1 MRVAQLRKF
10 AAQLQDGLNNVN
22 ASNEAKLPDGIVPM
36 RSILY
41 PSKKGTARLEHYEVT
56 REAAAFHN
64 LRQAI
69 NNHREGGIVPG
80 KYVRLVIDKDTLM
93 MSDAPFE
100 ARSNRDIIEAARG
113 TVFIA
118 GLGMGM
124 ILVPILQNPKVTTV
138 VVAELN
144 KDVIDLVLP
153 QLMERAPL
161 TANQKMKLVVVHQD
175 VFDSKPK
182 DNYFDVIYFDIWPTI
197 CTDNIKEFT
206 KLKKL
211 FKKSLKPGGW
221 MKCWVEGEVRER
233 KTYEDSLVKR
243 ARAFRARQ
251 KAKREKKT

>member
-1 MRVAQLRKF
+1 MRVSKQLKQF
-10 AAQLQDGLNNVN
+10 AATLQKNMDGVA
-22 ASNEAKLPDGIVPM
+22 ASNDAQLPDGVVPM

-41 PSKKGTARLEHYEVT
+41 PGEKGIARLEHYEVT
-56 REAAAFHN
+56 REAASFHN

-80 KYVRLVIDKDTLM
+80 KYVRLIVDGELM

-100 ARSNRDIIEAARG
+100 ARSNRDIIEAATG
-113 TVFIA
+113 TVLIA

-153 QLMERAPL
+153 QLMERAPW

-175 VFDSKPK
+175 IFESQPQP
-182 DNYFDVIYFDIWPTI
+182 NYFDTIYFDIWPTI
-197 CTDNIKEFT
+197 STDNIKQFT
-206 KLKKL
+206 KLKRM
-211 FKKSLKPGGW
+211 FKSSLKPGGW
-221 MKCWVEGEVRER
+221 MKCWVEGEVRAR
-233 KTYEDSLVKR
+233 KVTEDALIKR
-243 ARAFRARQ
+243 AREFRARQ
-251 KAKREKKT
+251 KAKREKRA